1 MGSSA
6 CLPRI
11 HKLPHDQKLEWHSRW
26 TRVGPLR
33 DLGGRGG
40 RPAARRF
47 ALVLNWFAAL
57 GWRLWCRAWDDA
69 SVDWTSVRKRRTT
82 IFRKFSILYLGRE
95 GKKTRNGC
103 TRHHRK
109 FSVRLIMEKA
119 PNWVACGPKIAEL
132 RSPHWAGNL
141 ELFVWSLKKSSLQ
154 EISEAW
160 IVCRELYV
168 DRRAVSWDNPNW
180 PRKGQILIV
189 NGIRARLRWE
199 GR

>member
-1 MGSSA
+1 MCRRPDLGSVMMLVRPGSSA
-6 CLPRI
+6 CLPRT

-26 TRVGPLR
+26 TRVGLLR

-95 GKKTRNGC
+95 WKKKTRNGC
-103 TRHHRK
+103 TRHHRN

-132 RSPHWAGNL
+132 HSPHWAGNL
-141 ELFVWSLKKSSLQ
+141 ELFVWSL
-154 EISEAW
+154 IGHW
-160 IVCRELYV
+160 R
-168 DRRAVSWDNPNW
+168 NPRSKIFPKHKLSVGNCT
-180 PRKGQILIV
+180 
-189 NGIRARLRWE
+189 
-199 GR
+199 